1 MEGSKEDS
9 TTQLRA
15 VAEIVGQQAV
25 VLATSLC
32 LTLLLFG
39 GGASSGSGFMVVT
52 GFSPLRTRLP
62 GKIK

>member
-1 MEGSKEDS
+1 M
-9 TTQLRA
+9 TQLKA
-15 VAEIVGQQAV
+15 VAEIVV
-25 VLATSLC
+25 VMLATSLH

-62 GKIK
+62 GKIKWMPSSVLVWR